1 MVLAMLDISSTQTW
15 KCCKRLSNV
24 IHTVLV
30 QQSFRE
36 KLFMQFPM
44 DAPKKKRKKMTHGRG
59 LSKNHS
65 YQIIALEYYSG
76 FSEE

>member
-1 MVLAMLDISSTQTW
+1 MLFI
-15 KCCKRLSNV
+15 V
-24 IHTVLV
+24 FV

-44 DAPKKKRKKMTHGRG
+44 GPPQKKERKEMTYGRV

-76 FSEE
+76 FSEG

>member
-1 MVLAMLDISSTQTW
+1 M
-15 KCCKRLSNV
+15 
-24 IHTVLV
+24 HTVLV

-44 DAPKKKRKKMTHGRG
+44 GPPKKKKERKEMTYGRV